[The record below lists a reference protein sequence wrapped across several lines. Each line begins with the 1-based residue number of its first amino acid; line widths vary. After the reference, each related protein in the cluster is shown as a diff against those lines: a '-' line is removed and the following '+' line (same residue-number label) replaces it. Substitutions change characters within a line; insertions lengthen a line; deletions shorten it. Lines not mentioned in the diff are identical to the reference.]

1 MINRPL
7 DTFGLYPLWPLESC
21 LELRLRSAMEL
32 KIGLLVGIA
41 LVLVN
46 YPSAVL
52 SDDQIDLE
60 EQPQNDLP

>member
-1 MINRPL
+1 
-7 DTFGLYPLWPLESC
+7 
-21 LELRLRSAMEL
+21 MEL